1 MTGHFDQHI
10 KLRDLIL
17 EKHPKVIVEVGAGD
31 GDNTQLLAHLHSL
44 YPFKL
49 YSISDK
55 KLDMEGV
62 EFIVGIS
69 YEKLKE
75 FKDGEIEFCIIDT
88 DHNYWTLWMELSAV
102 MPKMKEGGLVVFHDV
117 ETFYYN
123 TGSAGSYWDGHE
135 YPEKLIRD
143 HVKFG
148 GTGLALIDFLSAYR
162 GYFKLIRWVP
172 EHHGCAVIERMTVK
186 DTVVVLPGSSPVFA
200 KPLEKV
206 SA

>member
-1 MTGHFDQHI
+1 MVAKADAGEADDNLRAVYEGLRDAQATAVQDCDVGVSSMTGHFDQHI

-75 FKDGEIEFCIIDT
+75 F
-88 DHNYWTLWMELSAV
+88 
-102 MPKMKEGGLVVFHDV
+102 
-117 ETFYYN
+117 
-123 TGSAGSYWDGHE
+123 
-135 YPEKLIRD
+135 
-143 HVKFG
+143 
-148 GTGLALIDFLSAYR
+148 
-162 GYFKLIRWVP
+162 
-172 EHHGCAVIERMTVK
+172 
-186 DTVVVLPGSSPVFA
+186 
-200 KPLEKV
+200 
-206 SA
+206 